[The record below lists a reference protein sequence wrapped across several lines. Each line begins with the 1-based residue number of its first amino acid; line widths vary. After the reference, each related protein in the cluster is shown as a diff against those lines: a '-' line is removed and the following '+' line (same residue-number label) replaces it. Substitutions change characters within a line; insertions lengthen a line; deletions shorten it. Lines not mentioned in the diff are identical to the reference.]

1 MLIFDA
7 NWHLTECDEKL
18 RTESL
23 KRREEC
29 IRLYGDAFDKKSNL
43 KDTEEHERNV
53 GSHVLGDRKR
63 PDWDMGLL
71 QGIGYKN
78 ISCER
83 SIIEEMW
90 DEKEKLLYGNTPMF
104 MIRAEKPLD

>member
-1 MLIFDA
+1 
-7 NWHLTECDEKL
+7 
-18 RTESL
+18 
-23 KRREEC
+23 
-29 IRLYGDAFDKKSNL
+29 
-43 KDTEEHERNV
+43 
-53 GSHVLGDRKR
+53 
-63 PDWDMGLL
+63 MGLL
-71 QGIGYKN
+71 QGIGYEN